1 MVLLVDWVTMVL
13 PLVGVGYGKEQ
24 MEEEEEVE
32 LEEDTAQSLGR
43 KSDEST
49 LVLHTSDDE

>member
-24 MEEEEEVE
+24 MEVE

>member
-24 MEEEEEVE
+24 MEEEEVE